1 MTKLT
6 IEIVDTHEVTKGARG
21 EDWLAR
27 VAVDTSKL
35 SADIV
40 AKLAIHGLHQKIADA
55 ASGAKTEAE
64 AQAAMEKALDA
75 LLEGNWTSRSAGEG
89 VSELVRVQRSIM
101 RKALKEA
108 LGAKSEAWAKFTGLS
123 DAEQNEKLDAN
134 YAKNEKALSPAV
146 EAEMKLREQRRKA
159 KAAIEVKID
168 L

>member
-27 VAVDTSKL
+27 VSVDTAKL
-35 SADIV
+35 PADIV

-55 ASGAKTEAE
+55 ASGSKTEAE

-108 LGAKSEAWAKFTGLS
+108 LGAKSEAWAKFTGLT
-123 DAEQNEKLDAN
+123 DAEQNAKLDEN
-134 YAKNEKALSPAV
+134 YARNEKALAPAV
-146 EAEMKLREQRRKA
+146 EREMELRAARRENNKA
-159 KAAIEVKID
+159 IKVDIAI
-168 L
+168 